1 MAGAL
6 WVTCG
11 KSPLLLWASILPSTA
26 SHFFVF
32 LRFSFKN
39 THLCVCLCVGVSES
53 HVYGALVIRALDP
66 LELEL
71 QVFVSHQMR
80 ELGTKLGSS
89 GRAADALKHQ
99 VISSSSLLGS
109 F

>member
-1 MAGAL
+1 M
-6 WVTCG
+6 
-11 KSPLLLWASILPSTA
+11 
-26 SHFFVF
+26 
-32 LRFSFKN
+32 
-39 THLCVCLCVGVSES
+39 SES

-71 QVFVSHQMR
+71 QEFVSHQMR

-99 VISSSSLLGS
+99 VISSSLLLGS